1 VKEVLAKLTMACT
14 GTPWDTIW
22 HFVLTIDP
30 KEQEKAHA
38 KMIIQFARYAR
49 QSIEEVEAM
58 ELTEVQRYYR
68 ELVDVVQG
76 ENAFTMAAE
85 R

>member
-1 VKEVLAKLTMACT
+1 MQAVLAKLTMACT
-14 GTPWDTIW
+14 GSNWDAIW
-22 HFVLTIDP
+22 HFLLQIDP

-38 KMIIQFARYAR
+38 RMIIQFARYAR

-58 ELTEVQRYYR
+58 ELTEVKRYYR
-68 ELVDVVQG
+68 ELVAVVEG
-76 ENAFTMAAE
+76 ENAFTTAAE